1 MNKLDLPEPS
11 TLKEFDNHKLIT
23 FNYEKDIGLCGFIAI
38 HRLNK
43 KHPSF
48 GATRF
53 WNYTTEKEA
62 LMDAL
67 RLSKAM
73 SYKAALAGLPGGGA
87 KAVLVKNSLSEN
99 NKEKVFIEYARRVN
113 YLSGKFVTGSD
124 VGLKKEDV
132 VKMRKISPYFVG
144 TKVSPE
150 VFTALGIFYS
160 IKVCLKYIYGSDD
173 MAKKSFAIQ
182 GVGKVG
188 GNLLR
193 LLYKETHNIFISD
206 IDGDK
211 IKLVKNKF
219 PEIKIVQPGNIH
231 KKRVDI
237 FSPCALSGCI
247 NYRNIHEFNCKIILG
262 GANNQLEDRNLSEV
276 IHKMGILYA
285 PDYVVNAGGLI
296 SVYDEYGNKRTSI
309 KRIKNKVAIISETLN
324 KIIRNSIKENKS
336 SSDIADYMAEKI
348 FNNHS

>member
-150 VFTALGIFYS
+150 VFTALGVFHS
-160 IKVCLKYIYGSDD
+160 IKVCLKHILGSDD
-173 MAKKSFAIQ
+173 MTKRSIAIQ
-182 GVGKVG
+182 GIGKVG
-188 GNLLR
+188 GNLLK
-193 LLYKETHNIFISD
+193 LLYKETQNIFIAD
-206 IDGDK
+206 IDDNK
-211 IKLVKNKF
+211 IKSIKKEYPKV
-219 PEIKIVQPGNIH
+219 KIVSPENIY
-231 KKRVDI
+231 KRKVDI

-247 NYRNIHEFNCKIILG
+247 NYKNIHELNCKIILG
-262 GANNQLEDRNLSEV
+262 GANNQLEDKNLSEV
-276 IHKMGILYA
+276 IYKMGILYA
-285 PDYVVNAGGLI
+285 PDYLVNSGGLI
-296 SVYDEYGNKRTSI
+296 SVYSEYKKRRQSLKNIRVKVKNIGSSLQKILDESNKSG
-309 KRIKNKVAIISETLN
+309 KSPSET
-324 KIIRNSIKENKS
+324 
-336 SSDIADYMAEKI
+336 ADKMAEKI
-348 FNNHS
+348 FNGD